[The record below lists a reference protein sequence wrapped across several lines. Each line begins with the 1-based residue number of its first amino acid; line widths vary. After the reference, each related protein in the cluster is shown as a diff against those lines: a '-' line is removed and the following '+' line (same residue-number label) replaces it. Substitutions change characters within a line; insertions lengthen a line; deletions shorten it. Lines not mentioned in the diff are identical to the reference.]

1 MQKQIVI
8 IHGGN
13 TFNKYIDF
21 FNSILNK
28 EVEKDNFFPKEDW
41 KSSISKKLGD
51 NFEVFIPRM
60 PNSNNAKYKEWKA
73 WFNRLVPFLND
84 GVILIGHSL
93 GGIFLAKYLST
104 NPGLK
109 LKIRALILIAPPFEE
124 TYIGDCLGTFKFK
137 KSIKNINTLVN
148 KIFLIQSE
156 DDIIVSPINM
166 DKYLNELPNAKTM
179 LFKDRGHFNQ
189 PEFPELYEIIK
200 SL

>member
-1 MQKQIVI
+1 MRKQIVI

-28 EVEKDNFFPKEDW
+28 EVKKDDFSYKEDW
-41 KSSISKKLGD
+41 KASMSKKLGD
-51 NFEVFIPRM
+51 NFEIFIPRM
-60 PNSNNAKYKEWKA
+60 PNSNNAKYKEWEV
-73 WFNRLVPFLND
+73 WFNKLISFLND
-84 GVILIGHSL
+84 GIILIGHSL
-93 GGIFLAKYLST
+93 GGLFLAKYLST
-104 NPGLK
+104 NPNLK
-109 LKIRALILIAPPFEE
+109 VKINALILIAPPFEE
-124 TYIGDCLGTFKFK
+124 TCIGDLGTFKLK

-156 DDIIVSPINM
+156 DDMIVAPINM
-166 DKYLNELPNAKTM
+166 DKYLNELPKAKTM